1 MWQRFIGF
9 FAATVLAA
17 LTISAAAIAL
27 IDPLAVS
34 PLRIVS
40 DEFLPQ
46 TNRRYLVP
54 AIVRSGR
61 YDGFLVGTSTVHS
74 LDPLRVADRLGG
86 TFANLALHGATLHEQ
101 AQVVRLIG
109 RRPTVRSIFWGLD
122 SEWCR
127 SAPADRYNP
136 ATEFPE
142 WLYDENRWNDVLYSF
157 NLGALNLVLRKVG
170 RLLRPRAKTIRPDG
184 FQHLLP
190 PDTTFDIAKAQKSIY
205 GGAPP
210 RKLLPMQSLPPKA
223 TAALDAPF
231 PGVAILD
238 DALATI
244 PATTRVILVL
254 MPRHASALPP
264 PGSSE
269 DAVLQTCK
277 AAIAASAERRGD
289 WVIDTM
295 WHSAWTV
302 DDYTIGIDFTSET
315 AWRRR

>member
-1 MWQRFIGF
+1 MWQRFIGIF
-9 FAATVLAA
+9 TATVLAA

-61 YDGFLVGTSTVHS
+61 YDGFLLGTWTVHS

-109 RRPTVRSIFWGLD
+109 RRPTVRSILWGLD

-157 NLGALNLVLRKVG
+157 NLGALNLVLRKLQ
-170 RLLRPRAKTIRPDG
+170 RPSRPRAKTIALRPPAPP
-184 FQHLLP
+184 P

-205 GGAPP
+205 DGAPP
-210 RKLLPMQSLPPKA
+210 QNCCRCRACRPRRRRRSMLR
-223 TAALDAPF
+223 F
-231 PGVAILD
+231 P
-238 DALATI
+238 
-244 PATTRVILVL
+244 
-254 MPRHASALPP
+254 ALP
-264 PGSSE
+264 S
-269 DAVLQTCK
+269 
-277 AAIAASAERRGD
+277 
-289 WVIDTM
+289 
-295 WHSAWTV
+295 
-302 DDYTIGIDFTSET
+302 
-315 AWRRR
+315 